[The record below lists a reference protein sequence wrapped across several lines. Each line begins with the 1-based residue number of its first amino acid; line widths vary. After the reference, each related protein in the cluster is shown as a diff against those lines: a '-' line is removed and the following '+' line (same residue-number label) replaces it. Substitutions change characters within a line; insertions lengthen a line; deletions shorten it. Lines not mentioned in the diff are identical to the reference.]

1 MESMEQT
8 KIDIT
13 GTLNVSKLMKRD
25 KEVATVNDLNSI
37 DSGEYTKN
45 KLILMRLFPI
55 GTIYLTSENINPQTN
70 IGIGNWTFYKN
81 YYNNMYG
88 WCRIE

>member
-1 MESMEQT
+1 MGSIEQT

-13 GTLNVSKLMKRD
+13 GTLNVSKLMNGN
-25 KEVATVNDLNSI
+25 KEVATVDDLNSM

-45 KLILMRLFPI
+45 ELILMRLFPI
-55 GTIYLTSENINPQTN
+55 GTIYLTSENTNPQTD
-70 IGIGNWTFYKN
+70 IGIGTWIFYKN
-81 YYNNMYG
+81 YYDNMYG